1 MKMKLIFAS
10 TSVQIHIWKFKF
22 QIRIAHFSNFRG
34 MKLEVWRTQLIHI
47 LQVYVL
53 HIFFFETYSIIFP
66 PNNKLWALFC
76 VLRAHLICT
85 CFGRWLRLRPRRHD
99 LTENLWQVNNL
110 RVISSSNVPKLESS
124 NHQWVVIFW
133 VQKFEPYYLL
143 CQLNY
148 TKNLTYF
155 SFELFTSLKVD
166 FHQDL
171 KTEALHLVAASMEHF
186 LAVRALES

>member
-1 MKMKLIFAS
+1 MKMTLIFAS

-85 CFGRWLRLRPRRHD
+85 CFGRWLRLRPRRRD

-110 RVISSSNVPKLESS
+110 RVNLIIQRTKIGKLKSSV
-124 NHQWVVIFW
+124 VVIFW

-143 CQLNY
+143 YQVNY

>member
-1 MKMKLIFAS
+1 MTCVI
-10 TSVQIHIWKFKF
+10 
-22 QIRIAHFSNFRG
+22 
-34 MKLEVWRTQLIHI
+34 
-47 LQVYVL
+47 VYCL
-53 HIFFFETYSIIFP
+53 YIFFRPDSIIFP
-66 PNNKLWALFC
+66 RNLLGALFC

-85 CFGRWLRLRPRRHD
+85 CFGRWLRLRPRRRD

-110 RVISSSNVPKLESS
+110 RVNLIIQRTKIGKLKSS
-124 NHQWVVIFW
+124 VVEIFW

-143 CQLNY
+143 YQVNY

-155 SFELFTSLKVD
+155 SFESFTSLKVD
-166 FHQDL
+166 FHQDI

>member
-1 MKMKLIFAS
+1 MKMTLIFAS

-85 CFGRWLRLRPRRHD
+85 CFGRWLRLRPRRRD

-110 RVISSSNVPKLESS
+110 RVNLIIQRTKIGKLKSSV
-124 NHQWVVIFW
+124 VVIFW

-143 CQLNY
+143 YQVNY
-148 TKNLTYF
+148 TKNLT
-155 SFELFTSLKVD
+155 
-166 FHQDL
+166 
-171 KTEALHLVAASMEHF
+171 
-186 LAVRALES
+186 

>member
-1 MKMKLIFAS
+1 MKMTLILAFVFDFCKHLRPN
-10 TSVQIHIWKFKF
+10 TYLKF
-22 QIRIAHFSNFRG
+22 QIKIAHFSNFRE

-53 HIFFFETYSIIFP
+53 HIFFFEAYSIIFP

-85 CFGRWLRLRPRRHD
+85 CFGRWLRLRPRRRD

-110 RVISSSNVPKLESS
+110 RVNLIIQRTKIGKLKSS
-124 NHQWVVIFW
+124 VVEIFW

-143 CQLNY
+143 SISGKLY
-148 TKNLTYF
+148 
-155 SFELFTSLKVD
+155 
-166 FHQDL
+166 
-171 KTEALHLVAASMEHF
+171 
-186 LAVRALES
+186 

>member
-1 MKMKLIFAS
+1 MKMTLIFAS

-22 QIRIAHFSNFRG
+22 QIRIAHSSNFRG

-133 VQKFEPYYLL
+133 VQKFEPYY
-143 CQLNY
+143 
-148 TKNLTYF
+148 
-155 SFELFTSLKVD
+155 
-166 FHQDL
+166 
-171 KTEALHLVAASMEHF
+171 
-186 LAVRALES
+186 

>member
-1 MKMKLIFAS
+1 MHFFEWSEAEGVIGGCDENDVYFGLCFWFLQAPPSKYIFE
-10 TSVQIHIWKFKF
+10 IWNLKF
-22 QIRIAHFSNFRG
+22 QIKIAHFSNFRE

-53 HIFFFETYSIIFP
+53 HIFFFEAYSIIFP

-85 CFGRWLRLRPRRHD
+85 CFGRWLRLRPRRRD

-110 RVISSSNVPKLESS
+110 RVNLIIQRTKIGKLKSS
-124 NHQWVVIFW
+124 VVEIFW

-143 CQLNY
+143 YQVNY
-148 TKNLTYF
+148 TKNL
-155 SFELFTSLKVD
+155 
-166 FHQDL
+166 
-171 KTEALHLVAASMEHF
+171 A
-186 LAVRALES
+186 